1 MIQGPDP
8 GEYRGLSLED
18 QRRQNEMYRDL
29 NEWNANALRIIESG
43 KNIQRTLGI
52 IQNYYSLRF

>member
-18 QRRQNEMYRDL
+18 QHRQNEMYRDL
-29 NEWNANALRIIESG
+29 NEWNAMALREVALREG
-43 KNIQRTLGI
+43 VQRSLEI
-52 IQNYYSLRF
+52 IQDYYSLRF